1 MLLLPPLQAGLC
13 LLLLAQ
19 AEVLKHTF
27 KNTPCSQFF
36 FKGQEA
42 RVGMPNQAARIC
54 QRYNNRYHFATLY
67 DRQKRIPVY
76 SAYLYRPKAGVCKR
90 PDWFIEPQV
99 RICFATTVLYSLLT
113 VPRTHH
119 FIHSTKQTAF
129 LFILQLAENKKSL
142 KDMQNEKQTSIDKKK
157 LKESQAVS
165 DDYKTNSN
173 IYDRGHLNPSLHHDD
188 GDSKTATFT
197 LTNIVPQ
204 FNQLNQGTW
213 NNYETQTMRDKSQ
226 GCKVTYALVG
236 AVPGNQKV
244 GNDRVTVPSHIWA
257 AACCQLKKNKLRSW
271 AAIATNDENE
281 TKVTT
286 VGELENTLQKIYN
299 VGVKLFHPECPRN

>member
-1 MLLLPPLQAGLC
+1 HSSAMLLLPPLQAGLC

-90 PDWFIEPQV
+90 PDWFIEP
-99 RICFATTVLYSLLT
+99 
-113 VPRTHH
+113 
-119 FIHSTKQTAF
+119 
-129 LFILQLAENKKSL
+129 QLAENKKSL

-286 VGELENTLQKIYN
+286 VVQGHAKPQTQDLQVQRCPSCTLTGFTAKEMLSEVVKKDENNSI
-299 VGVKLFHPECPRN
+299 

>member
-42 RVGMPNQAARIC
+42 RVGMPHQAARIC

-67 DRQKRIPVY
+67 DRQRRIPVY
-76 SAYLYRPKAGVCKR
+76 SAYLYRPKAGVCER
-90 PDWFIEPQV
+90 ADWFIEPQ
-99 RICFATTVLYSLLT
+99 
-113 VPRTHH
+113 
-119 FIHSTKQTAF
+119 
-129 LFILQLAENKKSL
+129 LAENEKSL
-142 KDMQNEKQTSIDKKK
+142 KDMQDEILTSIDRKK

-165 DDYKTNSN
+165 EDYTTNSSR
-173 IYDRGHLNPSLHHDD
+173 YDRGHLNPCLHHDD
-188 GDSKTATFT
+188 VDSKTATFT

-226 GCKVTYALVG
+226 ECTVTYALVG

-257 AACCQLKKNKLRSW
+257 AACCQLNENRLRSW

-281 TKVTT
+281 TKVIT

>member
-90 PDWFIEPQV
+90 PDWFIEP
-99 RICFATTVLYSLLT
+99 
-113 VPRTHH
+113 
-119 FIHSTKQTAF
+119 
-129 LFILQLAENKKSL
+129 QLAENKKSL